1 MLIFAL
7 VASIMLIAYY
17 AYVHIFAGLE
27 IIRRGRAGLV
37 GEARPAS
44 FSNQGCPTDYN
55 SDYKLLM
62 MNIVALLITI
72 K

>member
-7 VASIMLIAYY
+7 VATIMLIAYY
-17 AYVHIFAGLE
+17 ASLE
-27 IIRRGRAGLV
+27 IIKRGRSCLV

-55 SDYKLLM
+55 YDYELLM

>member
-44 FSNQGCPTDYN
+44 FSIQGSPTDYN
-55 SDYKLLM
+55 YDYELLM